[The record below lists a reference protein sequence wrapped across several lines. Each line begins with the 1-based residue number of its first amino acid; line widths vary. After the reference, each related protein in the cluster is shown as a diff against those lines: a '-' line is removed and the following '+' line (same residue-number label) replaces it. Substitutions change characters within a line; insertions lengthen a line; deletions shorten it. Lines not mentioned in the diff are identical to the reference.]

1 MGCPEGLAKSVCAG
15 TQKRKHYF
23 GCNGRGSSFS
33 HECVKLIPPRTPHPL
48 TPNHLYQSLPRSCR
62 ELLNHLVARWGRRGG
77 SSTPFST
84 SVYICFCCLRQRLSR
99 APYTAPAWTVAV
111 CIHRPRTARRIVSD
125 FCPCLNSGPIICPSL
140 SLPSQNTNCHLFD
153 PHAGP
158 TLDQPIASRL
168 LKASGVMMDGS

>member
-62 ELLNHLVARWGRRGG
+62 ELLNHLVARWGGRGS

-84 SVYICFCCLRQRLSR
+84 SVYTCFLWLASTPLAR
-99 APYTAPAWTVAV
+99 ALH
-111 CIHRPRTARRIVSD
+111 CARVDS
-125 FCPCLNSGPIICPSL
+125 SGMYRST
-140 SLPSQNTNCHLFD
+140 TNC
-153 PHAGP
+153 A
-158 TLDQPIASRL
+158 TNCKRL
-168 LKASGVMMDGS
+168 LPVSELWTHHLPVPFTTLPKYQLSPV